1 MFYKFCPFRAHGLN
15 KEKHPTDM
23 KNLCM
28 KIREGRKRMAKT
40 LVGRNKVS
48 LPTYTCSSLWSG
60 FDIIFLTGSIFIVEV
75 AICLYGIFSLIK
87 TYVLIHYCINV
98 CFSAWNKWE
107 HSFFW
112 INTDSYKARFIWAF

>member
-1 MFYKFCPFRAHGLN
+1 MCFINSAPSGDHGLN
-15 KEKHPTDM
+15 KEKLFTDM

-40 LVGRNKVS
+40 LVGRNIVS

-75 AICLYGIFSLIK
+75 AICLYVIFFYLNLLLVYTPVIIAVFCK
-87 TYVLIHYCINV
+87 A
-98 CFSAWNKWE
+98 FSIY
-107 HSFFW
+107 FQ
-112 INTDSYKARFIWAF
+112 KAAIFTRHFNHVS

>member
-1 MFYKFCPFRAHGLN
+1 MAVMSDFFLEGGDVFYKFCPFRAPGLN

-40 LVGRNKVS
+40 LVGRKKVS

-75 AICLYGIFSLIK
+75 AICLYVIFS
-87 TYVLIHYCINV
+87 
-98 CFSAWNKWE
+98 
-107 HSFFW
+107 
-112 INTDSYKARFIWAF
+112 FI

>member
-1 MFYKFCPFRAHGLN
+1 MSDSFFEGGDVFYKFCPFRDHGLN

-75 AICLYGIFSLIK
+75 AICLYVIFFFYLNLGIDCKKTDFVFPIK
-87 TYVLIHYCINV
+87 KCVV
-98 CFSAWNKWE
+98 AGCF
-107 HSFFW
+107 
-112 INTDSYKARFIWAF
+112 

>member
-1 MFYKFCPFRAHGLN
+1 MFYKFSPFRGHGLN

-23 KNLCM
+23 KSPCM

-40 LVGRNKVS
+40 LVGRNIVS

-75 AICLYGIFSLIK
+75 AICLYVLFFFNLNLHYFTASKIISAIKITARIHVATGI
-87 TYVLIHYCINV
+87 
-98 CFSAWNKWE
+98 
-107 HSFFW
+107 SFTFFPAHFA
-112 INTDSYKARFIWAF
+112 IT